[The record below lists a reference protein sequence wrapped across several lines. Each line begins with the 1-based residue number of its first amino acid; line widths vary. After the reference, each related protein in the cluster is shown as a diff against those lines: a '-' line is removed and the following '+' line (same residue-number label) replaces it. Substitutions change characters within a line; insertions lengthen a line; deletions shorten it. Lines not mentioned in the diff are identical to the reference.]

1 MKGEEKWANN
11 SPSRQQFVQNIKG
24 YSKGVKGPWKFG
36 MSGEPEV
43 CQSRL
48 SGKEAGDEL
57 LRLQAKYAQA
67 KNLLER
73 ASQILEKNPGPETPE
88 VATACAGLAEI
99 YYKLGDT
106 AAAETKAKKSLKIRK
121 KIQGEEHPD
130 VAKSLNDLAAVYWHE
145 GKWTEAEPL
154 FEKALSIREKALPA
168 QSPLI
173 AQSEVLPIL
182 RTKIW
187 PS

>member
-67 KNLLER
+67 YTVLQRHAHNCSVCQLLSRVE
-73 ASQILEKNPGPETPE
+73 GGDPENSSEAPSDS
-88 VATACAGLAEI
+88 
-99 YYKLGDT
+99 KLY
-106 AAAETKAKKSLKIRK
+106 
-121 KIQGEEHPD
+121 
-130 VAKSLNDLAAVYWHE
+130 V
-145 GKWTEAEPL
+145 
-154 FEKALSIREKALPA
+154 
-168 QSPLI
+168 
-173 AQSEVLPIL
+173 
-182 RTKIW
+182 
-187 PS
+187 